1 METSDHVQQTSQN
14 RANAV
19 TEADI
24 LSKIEGAIPAST
36 EKTTTWAVKIWD
48 SMLVNQQRQGAEI
61 PLHLENIDNEQ
72 LNYWLST
79 FVVKVRNKNG
89 EHYHI
94 IVILFFSVFVL
105 V

>member
-24 LSKIEGAIPAST
+24 LSKIKGAIPAST

-72 LNYWLST
+72 FNY
-79 FVVKVRNKNG
+79 
-89 EHYHI
+89 
-94 IVILFFSVFVL
+94 
-105 V
+105 